1 MSNQANNGLYGM
13 SAKLQTIPDKVA
25 ARQQDFALNGDKV
38 LLRDPS
44 LKTNQERAASVILE

>member
-1 MSNQANNGLYGM
+1 MSNQAKKGLYGM